1 MNPSSSPFAA
11 RHAHLAQ
18 ALAQSGL
25 DALALNPGPS
35 LAYLTGLNFHLM
47 ERPITALFVPGRSP
61 AIVLPEL
68 EMLQLQRLSFD
79 VQSFPYGEDPQAW
92 PSAFKQAIQASR
104 IESAKVGVE
113 PTRLR
118 ILELRYLKGAA
129 PEARFL
135 YADECLAA
143 LRMHKDADELAR
155 MRKAVDIAQRGLLAT
170 LPIIKPGVSER
181 AIAAE
186 LTGQML
192 RGGCDADIT
201 FAPIV
206 SGGPN
211 SANPHATPTD
221 RPLQTGDL
229 LVIDWG
235 CTYQGYM
242 SDLTRTFAIGPV
254 EEEFTQIAKIVLQ
267 ANAAGRA
274 ACRPG
279 AAAQDVDLV
288 ARSVIEGA
296 GYGTYFTH
304 RTGHGLGMEVHEAP
318 YIRSGNTLALEEG
331 MTFTVEPG
339 IYLPGRGGVRVEDNM
354 AITADGAECLSNLPR
369 ELRIL

>member
-1 MNPSSSPFAA
+1 MSQPSTIFSD
-11 RHAHLAQ
+11 RHAHLVQ

-47 ERPITALFVPGRSP
+47 ERPVTALFTPGKP
-61 AIVLPEL
+61 PIFILPEL
-68 EMLQLQRLSFD
+68 EMLQLQRLAFE
-79 VQSFPYGEDPQAW
+79 VQAFPFGEDPVSW
-92 PSAFKQAIQASR
+92 PSSFQQAAQFAG

-118 ILELRYLKGAA
+118 VLELRYLKGAA
-129 PEARFL
+129 PQARFL
-135 YADECLAA
+135 YADECMAE
-143 LRMHKDADELAR
+143 LRMRKDADEIAS
-155 MRKAVDIAQRGLLAT
+155 MRKAVDIAQRALLAT
-170 LPIIKPGVSER
+170 LPMIQPGVSER

-186 LTGQML
+186 LTGHML
-192 RGGCDADIT
+192 RGGCDSEIN

-242 SDLTRTFAIGPV
+242 SDITRTFAIGPV
-254 EEEFTQIAKIVLQ
+254 EAEYTHIASIVLQ
-267 ANAAGRA
+267 SNAAGRA

-279 AAAQDVDLV
+279 VAAQDVDRA
-288 ARSVIEGA
+288 ARGVIEGA

-304 RTGHGLGMEVHEAP
+304 RTGHGLGMEVHEPP
-318 YIRSGNTLALEEG
+318 YIRAGNDVVLEEG

-339 IYLPGRGGVRVEDNM
+339 IYLPGRGGVRIEDDV
-354 AITADGAECLSNLPR
+354 AITAEGAESLSDLSR
-369 ELRIL
+369 ELRTL